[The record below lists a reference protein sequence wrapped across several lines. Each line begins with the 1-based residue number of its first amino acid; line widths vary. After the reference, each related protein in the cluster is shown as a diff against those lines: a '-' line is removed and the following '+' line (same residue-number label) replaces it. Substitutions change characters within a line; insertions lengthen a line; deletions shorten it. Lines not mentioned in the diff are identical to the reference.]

1 VYSRFTNSL
10 SAILTLLPA
19 VLAPP
24 AGIISPGAFASDS
37 VPPAGEA
44 SIALVIDDLGNRYFE
59 DSQAIALP
67 GPVGCA
73 FLPYAPFTRTLA
85 AQAHADRKEVLIHLP
100 MQALDQF
107 PPEAGE
113 LTLDMTELEFQRT
126 VRDDLAAVPHASGIN
141 NHRGSLL
148 TRHPGHM
155 AWLMQD
161 LQRRGLFFVDS
172 RTTAATVAR
181 RLAVEYHVPS
191 TDRRVFL
198 DNVRTAGA
206 IRAQFRRLLEI
217 ALRKGTALGI
227 GHPYPETLAVL
238 RQELAR
244 LDENKVRLVSVSQLI
259 ALENRRVD
267 PWQTSLFH

>member
-85 AQAHADRKEVLIHLP
+85 GQAHADRKEVLIHLP

-244 LDENKVRLVSVSQLI
+244 LEENKVRLVSVSQLI